1 MPSIS
6 NSYPFDNPEVV
17 LDNLPKTNLTKKN
30 TVKKGKETRKAHK
43 RHQSISIS
51 QPPRYEY
58 TRAPVRSL
66 LQRQREAVIREE
78 QKKNAQVPANFDP
91 IYQKQQQ
98 LMMMY
103 QHRSAAPLVDPFPPT
118 LPAKKKRTKVVKP
131 APPPPPPSEVV
142 DLTSTTTT
150 IPLRFDEEHERNY
163 QSMFSSSKRHCSQQP
178 RGYISR
184 PNRTPAKVSTMVQQE
199 AFEFQPPQQVHPQYL
214 QHPSKPTK
222 APIKSQHV
230 PQTEMSVIPPHGSKL
245 LPDDPDDDEI
255 FDHNLLHAM
264 DKDIEK
270 LAHKKFQRNNDGYD
284 SDTMEICHELR
295 CDPKY
300 AFDAG
305 PYMYEDNVWDFLWS
319 SREIDG
325 VEKDEETTK
334 EYSDLI
340 STPGQRNDAF
350 L

>member
-6 NSYPFDNPEVV
+6 NTYPFDNPEVV
-17 LDNLPKTNLTKKN
+17 LDPLPKTNLTKTN
-30 TVKKGKETRKAHK
+30 TVKKGKGSRKVHN

-58 TRAPVRSL
+58 TRAPVHSL
-66 LQRQREAVIREE
+66 LQHQREAVIREE

-98 LMMMY
+98 LMMM
-103 QHRSAAPLVDPFPPT
+103 AAPLVDPFPPT

-131 APPPPPPSEVV
+131 PPPSEVV
-142 DLTSTTTT
+142 DLTSTTTTT

-184 PNRTPAKVSTMVQQE
+184 PNRTPAKAPMMVQQQT
-199 AFEFQPPQQVHPQYL
+199 FEFQPPQQVHPQYL

-222 APIKSQHV
+222 DPIKSQHV

-255 FDHNLLHAM
+255 FDHNLLIAM

-270 LAHKKFQRNNDGYD
+270 LAQKKFQRHNDGYD

-305 PYMYEDNVWDFLWS
+305 PYMYEDSFWDFFWS

-325 VEKDEETTK
+325 VEKDEEH
-334 EYSDLI
+334 SDAPLR
-340 STPGQRNDAF
+340 RNDTF